1 MSKLDDIVEMLEE
14 VARDPEAFDYYS
26 GAVARTLE
34 IVGMYPLYVK
44 ACIMLLDNLGVA
56 SDFIGYAQRNDIP
69 KIDADVISEAFDDDV
84 LGSRTEHLI
93 VLLEDKKVEDAFI
106 DFLNS
111 QL

>member
-14 VARDPEAFDYYS
+14 VARDHETFYYYS
-26 GAVARTLE
+26 VAVARTLE

-44 ACIMLLDNLGVA
+44 ACVMLLDNLGVA
-56 SDFIGYAQRNDIP
+56 SNFVRYAQRNDIP
-69 KIDADVISEAFDDDV
+69 KIDADVISEAFDDGV

-93 VLLEDKKVEDAFI
+93 MLLEDKKVEDAFV
-106 DFLNS
+106 DFLND